1 MLNYDIM
8 IANGGSIMKNSIVRI
23 QRIELENFK
32 NVLNGIIEF
41 KSNPKNEENYNPNAE
56 IIGIYGQNGSGKTAL
71 VNACDFIKKIME
83 GFSLPK
89 DTANYINVFSKTASI
104 SIDFYIQ
111 TNKNKYL
118 VNYTIELE
126 KIRENNVKISKE
138 VISYSIKKEK
148 WTNKVPS
155 LCYDSNNI
163 EDFLTPKSK
172 FNEIILQDKE
182 NLVNIKVAQKLAVE
196 KNKSFIFNE
205 DVKEIFK
212 KSLKDKEIITIIDT
226 LTYFSRCNFFV
237 IKNEHSGIIS
247 LDYLMPFSFRLEESE
262 RIASGDIAIGLNGPS
277 YVDESEYSIIT
288 KVVTQM
294 NIVLNKIVPD
304 LKVELHNY
312 GKEINEKGKET
323 LKVELLSVKEDI
335 NLPIKYESEGIKKI
349 ISILSTLIAMYN
361 NKSICVVV
369 DELDSGIYEF
379 LLGEILSV
387 IEKGG
392 KGQLIFTS
400 HNLRPLEILNKD
412 AIYFTTTNL
421 KNRYIRFSNVKNNN
435 NLRSLYI
442 RSINLG
448 GQKEELY
455 NETDNDEI
463 RRAFRLAGERS
474 NGL

>member
-1 MLNYDIM
+1 MN
-8 IANGGSIMKNSIVRI
+8 NSIVRI
-23 QRIELENFK
+23 QKIELQNFK
-32 NVLNGIIEF
+32 NVENGSIEF
-41 KSNPKNEENYNPNAE
+41 KSNPKDEENYNPGAE
-56 IIGIYGQNGSGKTAL
+56 ILGIYGQNGSGKTAL
-71 VNACDFIKKIME
+71 VNACDFVKKIME

-89 DTANYINVFSKTASI
+89 DAVNYINIFSKTSSI
-104 SIDFYIQ
+104 SIDFYIEAK
-111 TNKNKYL
+111 KNKFL
-118 VNYTIELE
+118 VNYKIELE
-126 KIRENNVKISKE
+126 KVSEKDVKISKE

-155 LCYDSNNI
+155 ICYDSNNM
-163 EDFLTPKSK
+163 EEFLTPKSK
-172 FNEIILQDKE
+172 FNEIILQDKD

-205 DVKEIFK
+205 DVKEILK
-212 KSLKDKEIITIIDT
+212 KSLKDKEILTIIDV

-247 LDYLMPFSFRLEESE
+247 LDYLMPFSFRLEENE
-262 RIASGDIAIGLNGPS
+262 GIASGDIAIGLNGPTYIEKS
-277 YVDESEYSIIT
+277 VYSIIT
-288 KVVTQM
+288 KVVAQM
-294 NIVLNKIVPD
+294 NIVLNKIVPN

-312 GKEINEKGKET
+312 GKQINEQGKET
-323 LKVELLSVKEDI
+323 LKVELLSIKKDF

-361 NKSICVVV
+361 NKSICMVV

-400 HNLRPLEILNKD
+400 HNLRPLELLNKD

-421 KNRYIRFSNVKNNN
+421 KNRYIRFNNVKNNN

-463 RRAFRLAGERS
+463 RRAFRMAGEKY
-474 NGL
+474 NAI

>member
-1 MLNYDIM
+1 MRFATQRNIM
-8 IANGGSIMKNSIVRI
+8 NNSVVRI
-23 QRIELENFK
+23 QKIELQNFK
-32 NVLNGIIEF
+32 NIENGVIEF
-41 KSNPKNEENYNPNAE
+41 KSNPKDVDKYNPGSE

-71 VNACDFIKKIME
+71 VNACYFIKKIME

-89 DTANYINVFSKTASI
+89 DAVNYINIFSKKASI
-104 SIDFYIQ
+104 SVDFYIE
-111 TNKNKYL
+111 TNKKKFL
-118 VNYTIELE
+118 VNYKIEFE
-126 KIRENNVKISKE
+126 KVSEIDVKISKE
-138 VISYSIKKEK
+138 VISYSTKKEK
-148 WTNKVPS
+148 WTNKVPAI
-155 LCYDSNNI
+155 CYDINNV
-163 EDFLTPKSK
+163 EGFLTPKSK
-172 FNEIILQDKE
+172 FTEIVSQDKE

-205 DVKEIFK
+205 DVKEILER
-212 KSLKDKEIITIIDT
+212 SLKDTEVLRIINI

-237 IKNEHSGIIS
+237 IKNDHSGIIS
-247 LDYLMPFSFRLEESE
+247 LDYLMPFSFRLEENE
-262 RIASGDIAIGLNGPS
+262 DVTSGDIAIGLDGPTCIDNS
-277 YVDESEYSIIT
+277 VYSIIN
-288 KVVTQM
+288 KLVKQM
-294 NIVLNKIVPD
+294 NIVLNKIVPN
-304 LKVELHNY
+304 LKIELHNY
-312 GKEINEKGKET
+312 GKQINEQGKEI
-323 LKVELLSVKEDI
+323 LKVELLSIKKDF

-361 NKSICVVV
+361 NKSICMVV

-400 HNLRPLEILNKD
+400 HNLRPLELLNKD
-412 AIYFTTTNL
+412 AIYFTTTNV

-463 RRAFRLAGERS
+463 RRAFRMAGEKR
-474 NGL
+474 NAI